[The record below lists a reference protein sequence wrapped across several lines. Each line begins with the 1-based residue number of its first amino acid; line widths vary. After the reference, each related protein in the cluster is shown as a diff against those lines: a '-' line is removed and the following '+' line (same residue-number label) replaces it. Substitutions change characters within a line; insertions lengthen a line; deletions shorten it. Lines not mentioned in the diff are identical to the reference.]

1 MIRELLVVVAKR
13 PELGRVKT
21 RLARGIGDAGALAL
35 YAAFLDDIVARCAAL
50 PHTFAVAFVPG
61 GPDYP
66 LPGVETFDQVG
77 ATLGE
82 RLLAIFE
89 RSARVAE
96 KTLVMSSD
104 SPQVPD
110 AWIERAFE
118 MLEDADAVFGPTED
132 GGYWCVGMRLPH
144 DVFGGVT
151 MSVPETFEQTR
162 AAARRLGLRVALLPP
177 TFDVD
182 EVADLAKLRA
192 ALAAGSEL
200 PRTRRVLAE
209 LDGAAT

>member
-35 YAAFLDDIVARCAAL
+35 YAAFLDDIVARCGAL
-50 PHTFAVAFVPG
+50 PHAFAVAFVPG

-162 AAARRLGLRVALLPP
+162 AAARRLGLRVALLSP